1 MLLKIL
7 CDKDTYML
15 SEHVGVAE
23 QTLKINGHILLSHH
37 LHWFVYIIMSDRDP

>member
-23 QTLKINGHILLSHH
+23 QTLKSNGQCSMY
-37 LHWFVYIIMSDRDP
+37 WRYGGTFKM